1 MNFEEMQ
8 TLWADMSRK
17 LEQQQ
22 LLNDKIIL
30 QMTQERYQNRLKS
43 ISFYEGIGAVICYV
57 TGAIIL
63 FNIKE
68 MDTWYLVACALFTL
82 LFLFVIP
89 ILSLRSIKQM
99 KAIDLAENSY
109 KDSLIIF
116 ARRRKHFLFIQRL
129 GIFLGLGLMLAVI
142 PVFSKLFDG
151 EDIFLKGNFFTWYMP
166 FVLVFFV
173 LFARWGYRC
182 YSNATASAEKI
193 LREVEDR

>member
-8 TLWADMSRK
+8 TLWTDMSRK

-82 LFLFVIP
+82 LFLFVIA
-89 ILSLRSIKQM
+89 ILGQI
-99 KAIDLAENSY
+99 N
-109 KDSLIIF
+109 
-116 ARRRKHFLFIQRL
+116 RL
-129 GIFLGLGLMLAVI
+129 HLL
-142 PVFSKLFDG
+142 
-151 EDIFLKGNFFTWYMP
+151 N
-166 FVLVFFV
+166 
-173 LFARWGYRC
+173 
-182 YSNATASAEKI
+182 
-193 LREVEDR
+193 